1 MEFNNENVQLENNN
15 IIVKELYD
23 DIKINGIMQ
32 SYDQDSPF
40 MFCSVVCSDDYDEGE
55 ILVVKRY
62 AKEEFVSGLFFVHND
77 DVRLSLSQED
87 YDKILEEGIK
97 Y

>member
-1 MEFNNENVQLENNN
+1 MEFNNETVQLENNN

-23 DIKINGIMQ
+23 DIKVNGIMQ

-40 MFCSVVCSDDYDEGE
+40 MFCKVVCADDYDEGE

-87 YDKILEEGIK
+87 YDNILNEGIT